1 MKPRI
6 SLRAQLLATVLLS
19 GAIASGCS
27 TDPRADMAE
36 LLEDYMDVL
45 EDNKDDCE
53 QMGQAA
59 QEFAKDNAPKFKELE
74 RKSKAARAAEKVEAG
89 GKPGLTKEEK
99 NFNERF
105 DKAMERMDADEL
117 QKCIRSN
124 KKVNEAMSMLVG
136 AS

>member
-1 MKPRI
+1 
-6 SLRAQLLATVLLS
+6 
-19 GAIASGCS
+19 
-27 TDPRADMAE
+27 MAE

-45 EDNKDDCE
+45 EGNKDDCDK
-53 QMGQAA
+53 MGQAA

-74 RKSKAARAAEKVEAG
+74 RKAKAARASEKVEAE

-99 NFNERF
+99 AFNERF

-124 KKVNEAMSMLVG
+124 KQVNEAMSTLVG